1 MQLFRILS
9 ALISLY
15 AIICFIR
22 VILTWFPG
30 AEYSRFGK
38 FLSSI
43 CDPYLNLFRKLSFLR
58 FSAFDFSPAVAL
70 CVLFAIST
78 ICSGLSTGA
87 GIKFGSFL
95 AMLISMIWSIVQ
107 SILFFV
113 IIILVIR
120 LVVYLIKGDSY
131 NYGSI
136 WNSVDRAITPLVY
149 RICGIFTRGR
159 TIPFKSALICGT
171 LILVAVSIIGKILIG
186 FICQIFLSI
195 PF

>member
-9 ALISLY
+9 ALVSFY

-30 AEYSRFGK
+30 AEYSGFGK

-43 CDPYLNLFRKLSFLR
+43 CDPYLNLFRKLTFLR

-87 GIKFGSFL
+87 GMKFGAFL
-95 AMLISMIWSIVQ
+95 AMLVSMIWSIIQ

-113 IIILVIR
+113 ILILVIR
-120 LVVYLIKGDSY
+120 LIVYLIKGDSY

-136 WNSVDRAITPLVY
+136 WNSVDRAITPFIY
-149 RICGIFTRGR
+149 RICNIFTRGR

-171 LILVAVSIIGKILIG
+171 LILVAASIIGRILIG
-186 FICQIFLSI
+186 IICQLLLSI

>member
-30 AEYSRFGK
+30 AEYSGFGK

-70 CVLFAIST
+70 CVLFAAST

-95 AMLISMIWSIVQ
+95 AMLVSMVWSIIQ
-107 SILFFV
+107 SILFFM
-113 IIILVIR
+113 ILILVIR
-120 LVVYLIKGDSY
+120 LIVYLIKGDSY

-136 WNSVDRAITPLVY
+136 WNSVDRAITPMIY
-149 RICGIFTRGR
+149 RICSIFTRGR
-159 TIPFKSALICGT
+159 TIPFKSALICAS
-171 LILVAVSIIGKILIG
+171 LILLAVSIIGRFLISA
-186 FICQIFLSI
+186 ICTLLLAI

>member
-1 MQLFRILS
+1 MQLFRIIA
-9 ALISLY
+9 ALVSFY
-15 AIICFIR
+15 AIVCFVR

-30 AEYSRFGK
+30 AQYSKFGK

-43 CDPYLNLFRKLSFLR
+43 CDPYLNLFRRLSFLR

-70 CVLFAIST
+70 CLLFAVST
-78 ICSGLSTGA
+78 ICSALATGN
-87 GIKFGSFL
+87 GVKFGIFL
-95 AMLISMIWSIVQ
+95 AMLVSMLWSIIQ

-113 IIILVIR
+113 ILILVIR

-136 WNSVDRAITPLVY
+136 WNSVDRAITPLIY
-149 RICGIFTRGR
+149 RICGFFTRGR
-159 TIPFKSALICGT
+159 TIPFKSALIFGI
-171 LILVAVSIIGKILIG
+171 LALVAVTIIAR
-186 FICQIFLSI
+186 FIIQALCALLAAI

>member
-9 ALISLY
+9 AFISLY

-70 CVLFAIST
+70 CVLFATST

-95 AMLISMIWSIVQ
+95 AMLVSMVWSIVQ
-107 SILFFV
+107 SILSFM
-113 IIILVIR
+113 ILILVIR
-120 LVVYLIKGDSY
+120 LIVYLIKGDSY

-136 WNSVDRAITPLVY
+136 WNSVDRAITPMIY
-149 RICGIFTRGR
+149 RICSIFTHGR

-171 LILVAVSIIGKILIG
+171 LILIAVSIIGRFLIQA
-186 FICQIFLSI
+186 ICTLLMMI